1 MKTSL
6 EIQVSHKIFTFRG
19 KTRARDVPT

>member
-6 EIQVSHKIFTFRG
+6 EIQVSHKISTFRG
-19 KTRARDVPT
+19 KTKVRDVPT